1 MQNQRKYAAE
11 QEWLQPQE
19 TQRFHH
25 SGCGAPHSSPCLD
38 RHSGDSSDHTF
49 VHCAHRLLA
58 QPHGSDLNP
67 KKHSASITLDAA
79 LLIHRHAWTATQV
92 ILPTTLLCTV
102 PIGYWRSHMV
112 QSQIAWLFLVLGAS

>member
-1 MQNQRKYAAE
+1 MISLSLPSTCGRRAGFVRWVTLFEQKWVILAERRGLMQNQRKYAAE

-49 VHCAHRLLA
+49 VHCTHRLLA
-58 QPHGSDLNP
+58 QPHGSVANSVVHP
-67 KKHSASITLDAA
+67 QFWCK
-79 LLIHRHAWTATQV
+79 LI
-92 ILPTTLLCTV
+92 
-102 PIGYWRSHMV
+102 
-112 QSQIAWLFLVLGAS
+112 